1 MDPKTKNND
10 KPTTTNGEEKA
21 EAAPLVP
28 SPVELTQTQAQIVGL
43 IGHWAPESQRRVLNT
58 TGLALGVQL
67 GPQSQAR
74 PPQQSRQQPPAGGN
88 RR

>member
-1 MDPKTKNND
+1 MDPKTKSND
-10 KPTTTNGEEKA
+10 KPTTSNGEEKH
-21 EAAPLVP
+21 EPAPLVP
-28 SPVELTQTQAQIVGL
+28 SPVELTHTQAQIVAL

-67 GPQSQAR
+67 GPQAQAR
-74 PPQQSRQQPPAGGN
+74 PAQQSRQQPPAGGN